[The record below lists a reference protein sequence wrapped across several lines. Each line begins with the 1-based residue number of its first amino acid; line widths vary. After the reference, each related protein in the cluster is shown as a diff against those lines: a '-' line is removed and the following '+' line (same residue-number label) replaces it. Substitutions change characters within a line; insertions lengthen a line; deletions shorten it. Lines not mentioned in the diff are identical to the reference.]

1 MSRYLKPGVSLLVM
15 LVLLFTA
22 ALTLADDPIWDD
34 WDGRINVTDHF
45 GGDVLYCSSERGC
58 WMLNI
63 NGQLLWEVPQS
74 VIDAAK
80 TTACETGVTQAIAAG
95 QGTYGPATLVIG
107 CDNYLNLFAWDEW
120 GKLNELKFLATYD
133 PVGPPVSDDEPIT
146 TLTDTDGDGFPD
158 IWDECP
164 NDGDEG
170 WGVDEV
176 GCPIIPE

>member
-1 MSRYLKPGVSLLVM
+1 MSRYLKPGTSLFIM

-45 GGDVLYCSSERGC
+45 GGDVLYCSEERGC

-74 VIDAAK
+74 EINAAK
-80 TTACETGVTQAIAAG
+80 ATACETGIAQSIAAG

-107 CDNYLNLFAWDEW
+107 CDDDGEQYLNLLAWDEW
-120 GKLNELKFLATYD
+120 GKLNELRFPATYD
-133 PVGPPVSDDEPIT
+133 PVGPPVAGVV
-146 TLTDTDGDGFPD
+146 DTDGDGIPD
-158 IWDECP
+158 DEDACP
-164 NDGDEG
+164 NQGSIG
-170 WGVDEV
+170 FGIRAN
-176 GCPIIPE
+176 GCPIIPG